1 MKRIE
6 SRLAKLKTAIRPP
19 AEGELSADERAVLAM
34 LVLTRC
40 LLPDWLRQA
49 EHWHAS
55 GRPPCSQT
63 SHGSARIGGVFEAIC
78 EANTRVG
85 ELMEQGRLDSIVERL
100 KAWGHWQ
107 EPYPPPPDAATI
119 ITRLKQLAW
128 GGDEADRKPIGE
140 A

>member
-34 LVLTRC
+34 LIVQRQM
-40 LLPDWLRQA
+40 LPDWLRQA
-49 EHWHAS
+49 EHWYAS
-55 GRPPCSQT
+55 GRPPRSQA
-63 SHGSARIGGVFEAIC
+63 SADSTRFQSLFDGIRD
-78 EANTRVG
+78 ANTRIG
-85 ELMEQGRLDSIVERL
+85 ELMEQGRLHSIVERL

-119 ITRLKQLAW
+119 IIRLKQLAW
-128 GGDEADRKPIGE
+128 GER
-140 A
+140 